1 MKQWKDF
8 LLTDIFKPIRGNQK
22 NMAALKSGN
31 IPLVSARKFDNGY
44 KDFVLCNSKDVFDGD
59 CITINNDGNG
69 GAGLAYYQPSK
80 MAVDTHVTVLKP
92 KENISKAAMLFLV
105 ECLNKQADL
114 FSHARSLSNDR
125 IEVYRFMLP
134 VTSDGTP
141 DYDYM
146 ETYITILQAT
156 QYQKGTTYFKNKKDS
171 LKYKKIK
178 PLAEINWKAIPLN
191 EIFKIYS
198 GKRLEK
204 YNMVAGTRPFIG
216 STDSNNGITNFVSN
230 ENESIDK
237 NVLGVNYNGSVVENF
252 YHPYECI
259 FSDDVKRLHLIN
271 HEDNPFV
278 LLFFKTIILQQKK
291 KYMYAYKFNEG
302 RMKRQYIVVPVKDD
316 DTPDYDYMEQYIKN
330 LIIAKCEAYLNFKH
344 IKR

>member
-1 MKQWKDF
+1 MPYVSSTALNNGVDNYIEV
-8 LLTDIFKPIRGNQK
+8 TDKMRTYSNCLSVA
-22 NMAALKSGN
+22 NSGSVGSSFYE
-31 IPLVSARKFDNGY
+31 PFEYVASD
-44 KDFVLCNSKDVFDGD
+44 
-59 CITINNDGNG
+59 
-69 GAGLAYYQPSK
+69 
-80 MAVDTHVTVLKP
+80 HVTHLQNDNFDEYIYLFIACMTSRWSAKYNFNR
-92 KENISKAAMLFLV
+92 EINDARISREKIL
-105 ECLNKQADL
+105 
-114 FSHARSLSNDR
+114 
-125 IEVYRFMLP
+125 LP
-134 VTSDGTP
+134 VKKDGTP
-141 DYDYM
+141 DYDFMKSYV
-146 ETYITILQAT
+146 IKLQAT

-178 PLAEINWKAIPLN
+178 PLTEINWKAIPLY

-204 YNMVAGTRPFIG
+204 YNMVTGTRPFIG

-316 DTPDYDYMEQYIKN
+316 DTPDYDYM
-330 LIIAKCEAYLNFKH
+330 
-344 IKR
+344 